1 MTNSTDSRSL
11 SELVT
16 GLVGDISGL
25 FRKEIELAK
34 TEASEKMSHALT
46 GVEAFA
52 AGIVLAICAVGV
64 LLAALVKGITA
75 LLVAQG
81 MTEPNADALSS
92 VAVAVAV
99 GVVVALIAWGLASR
113 GLKALKG
120 ENLKLERTSASLQR
134 DAQIVKD
141 RT

>member
-1 MTNSTDSRSL
+1 MTNSTDHRSL
-11 SELVT
+11 PELVT

-25 FRKEIELAK
+25 FRKEIQLAK
-34 TEASEKMSHALT
+34 SEASEKLSHALT

-52 AGIVLAICAVGV
+52 AGLVLAICAVGV

-75 LLVAQG
+75 LLVSQG
-81 MTEPNADALSS
+81 MAEPSADALSS
-92 VAVAVAV
+92 VIV
-99 GVVVALIAWGLASR
+99 GVVVAFLAWAIASR

-120 ENLKLERTSASLQR
+120 ENLKLERTSAAMQR